1 MQCQEEMGQDPLEG
15 ARELEE
21 ALNEVVVVAEW
32 VAVDSVWEENV
43 CVQSAGIEKPMREV
57 LLAMR

>member
-1 MQCQEEMGQDPLEG
+1 MAQDLLEG

-21 ALNEVVVVAEW
+21 ALDEVVAVAGW